1 MIYGRLTRLRA
12 LTRDDLPKLVEWR
25 NDPEVKALLGGW
37 SFPVSLE
44 DDQAWLERSRTDST
58 THRLAIERLDTGEYI
73 GNVGLYQI
81 DWKNR
86 KAEYAI
92 MIGDKAAWGQ
102 GFGLDATQSL
112 LNFAFNELNLHRV
125 YLYVLAHHQR
135 AIRLYE
141 KAGFTVEGRLQE
153 DNFRD
158 GAYRDTLVMA
168 ILRPDVQK

>member
-1 MIYGRLTRLRA
+1 MIYGELTRLRA
-12 LTRDDLPKLVEWR
+12 LTVEDLPKLVVWR

-37 SFPVSLE
+37 SFPVSYE
-44 DDQAWLERSRTDST
+44 EERAWFERTRSDTS

-73 GNVGLYQI
+73 GNIGLYQI

-92 MIGDKAAWGQ
+92 MIGDKASWRQ
-102 GFGLDATQSL
+102 GFGLDASQAL
-112 LNFAFNELNLHRV
+112 LNFAFKELNLHRIF
-125 YLYVLAHHQR
+125 LYVLAHHER

-141 KAGFTVEGRLQE
+141 KAGFTVEGRLRE

-168 ILRPDVQK
+168 ILNSN